1 VNIIKFKQMKFNIS
15 IIGLGYIGLPLAIEF
30 SKYFNVIGFDID
42 KKRVRELNEGI
53 DRTKETVIKKNFS
66 KNIYFTN
73 NIKKLQNSNVFIITV
88 PTPVKRNN
96 KPDLSYLK
104 KASEVVASNLKSS
117 SIVIYESTVY
127 PGCTEE
133 YCCPILERLS
143 GLRLNKDFYLGY
155 SPERINPGDN
165 KHKLRNIV
173 KIVSGSNAHSLNL
186 IKKLYSKI
194 IKAGLHVAESIKI
207 AEAAKVIENIQR
219 DINIAFIN
227 ECSLIFKKLNIN
239 SSKVLKAAETK
250 WNFIPFKP
258 GLVGGHCIG
267 VDPYYLTYKAKKIK
281 YNPKVIL
288 AGRKINNTMSFY
300 IAKQVVEALKKTDEN
315 LKKKKVLILGLSFK
329 ENCIDIRNS
338 KVFDIINY
346 LQRKKIKIDVYDP
359 IIDRSNI
366 TKEYKINLLNRLEKK
381 NYYDIII
388 LAVPHLAFLSMGIKK
403 IKKFGNK
410 NLKIFDL
417 KSVFSSTET
426 YWQM

>member
-1 VNIIKFKQMKFNIS
+1 MKLNIS
-15 IIGLGYIGLPLAIEF
+15 IIGMGYIGLPLAIEF
-30 SKYFNVIGFDID
+30 SKFFKVIGFDIN
-42 KKRVRELNEGI
+42 KKRIQELKKGI
-53 DRTKETVIKKNFS
+53 DRTKEINIKK
-66 KNIYFTN
+66 KNIKKKIEFTN
-73 NIKKLQNSNVFIITV
+73 NIEKLKNTNVFIITV
-88 PTPVKRNN
+88 PTPVKNN
-96 KPDLSYLK
+96 KKPDLSYLK
-104 KASEVVASNLKSS
+104 KASEIVGKNLKSS

-267 VDPYYLTYKAKKIK
+267 VDPYYLTYKAKKLK

-288 AGRKINNTMSFY
+288 AGRKINNGMSFY
-300 IAKQVVEALKKTDEN
+300 IAKQVVEAIKKTDDN
-315 LKKKKVLILGLSFK
+315 LKKKKILILGLSFK

-338 KVFDIINY
+338 KVFDIINF

-366 TKEYKINLLNRLEKK
+366 IKEHKINLLTRLEKK

-388 LAVPHLAFLSMGIKK
+388 LAVPHLIFLSMGIKK
-403 IKKFGNK
+403 IKKLGNK

-417 KSVFSSTET
+417 KSAFPSKET

>member
-1 VNIIKFKQMKFNIS
+1 MKFNIS

-88 PTPVKRNN
+88 PTPVMRNN

-104 KASEVVASNLKSS
+104 KASEVVAGNLKSS

-165 KHKLRNIV
+165 KHKLKNIV

-267 VDPYYLTYKAKKIK
+267 VDPYYLTYKAKKLK

-346 LQRKKIKIDVYDP
+346 LQKKKIKIDVYDP

-366 TKEYKINLLNRLEKK
+366 TKEHKINLLNRLEKK

-388 LAVPHLAFLSMGIKK
+388 LAVPHLAFLSMGIEK

>member
-1 VNIIKFKQMKFNIS
+1 MKFNIS

-66 KNIYFTN
+66 NNIYFTN

-88 PTPVKRNN
+88 PTPVMRNN

-104 KASEVVASNLKSS
+104 KASEVVARNLKSS

-165 KHKLRNIV
+165 KHKLKNIV

-267 VDPYYLTYKAKKIK
+267 VDPYYLTYKAKKLK

-315 LKKKKVLILGLSFK
+315 LKKKKILILGLSFK

-338 KVFDIINY
+338 KVFDILNY

-359 IIDRSNI
+359 IIDRSDI
-366 TKEYKINLLNRLEKK
+366 TKEHKINLLSRLEKK

-388 LAVPHLAFLSMGIKK
+388 LAVPHLAFLSMGIEK

>member
-1 VNIIKFKQMKFNIS
+1 MKFNIS

>member
-1 VNIIKFKQMKFNIS
+1 MKFNIS

-88 PTPVKRNN
+88 PTPVMRNN

-104 KASEVVASNLKSS
+104 KASEVVARNLKSS

-267 VDPYYLTYKAKKIK
+267 VDPYYLTYKAKKLK

-288 AGRKINNTMSFY
+288 AGRKINNGMSFY
-300 IAKQVVEALKKTDEN
+300 IAKQVVEALKKTDDN
-315 LKKKKVLILGLSFK
+315 LKKKKILILGLSFK

-338 KVFDIINY
+338 KVFDIINF

-366 TKEYKINLLNRLEKK
+366 IKEHKINLLTRLGKK

-388 LAVPHLAFLSMGIKK
+388 LAVPHLIFLSMGIKK
-403 IKKFGNK
+403 IKKLGNK

-417 KSVFSSTET
+417 KSAFPSKET

>member
-1 VNIIKFKQMKFNIS
+1 MKFNIS

-53 DRTKETVIKKNFS
+53 DITKEIVIKKKFS

-73 NIKKLQNSNVFIITV
+73 NLKELQNSNVFIITV
-88 PTPVKRNN
+88 PTPVMRNN

-104 KASEVVASNLKSS
+104 KASEIVARNLKSS

-133 YCCPILERLS
+133 YCSPILEKLS

-165 KHKLRNIV
+165 KHKLKNIV
-173 KIVSGSNAHSLNL
+173 KIVSGSNVYSLNL
-186 IKKLYSKI
+186 MKKLYSKI

-227 ECSLIFKKLNIN
+227 ECSLIFKRLNIN

-250 WNFIPFKP
+250 WNFMPFKP

-267 VDPYYLTYKAKKIK
+267 VDPYYLTYKAKKLK
-281 YNPKVIL
+281 YSPKVIL
-288 AGRKINNTMSFY
+288 AGRKINNGMSSY
-300 IAKQVVEALKKTDEN
+300 IAKQVIKALKKNDEN

-359 IIDRSNI
+359 IIDQSNI
-366 TKEYKINLLNRLEKK
+366 TKEHKINLLTRLEKK

-388 LAVPHLAFLSMGIKK
+388 LAVPHLTFLSMGIKK

>member
-1 VNIIKFKQMKFNIS
+1 MKFNIS

-66 KNIYFTN
+66 NNIYFTN

-88 PTPVKRNN
+88 PTPVMRNN

-104 KASEVVASNLKSS
+104 KASEVVARNLKSS

-165 KHKLRNIV
+165 KHKLKNIV

-267 VDPYYLTYKAKKIK
+267 VDPYYLTYKAKKLK

-366 TKEYKINLLNRLEKK
+366 TKEHKINLLSRLEKK

>member
-1 VNIIKFKQMKFNIS
+1 MKFNIS

-30 SKYFNVIGFDID
+30 SRYFNVIGFDID
-42 KKRVRELNEGI
+42 KKRVKELNKGI

-66 KNIYFTN
+66 KKFYFTN
-73 NIKKLQNSNVFIITV
+73 NLEELKNSNVFIITV
-88 PTPVKRNN
+88 PTPVMINN

-104 KASEVVASNLKSS
+104 KASEIVAKNLKTS

-143 GLRLNKDFYLGY
+143 GLKLNKDFYLGY

-165 KHKLRNIV
+165 KHKIKDIV
-173 KIVSGSNAHSLNL
+173 KIVSGSNAHSLDL

-227 ECSLIFKKLNIN
+227 ECSLIFKRLNIN

-250 WNFIPFKP
+250 WNFMPFKP

-267 VDPYYLTYKAKKIK
+267 VDPYYLTYKAKKLK

-288 AGRKINNTMSFY
+288 AGRKINNGMSFY
-300 IAKQVVEALKKTDEN
+300 IAKQVVEVLKKTDEN

-329 ENCIDIRNS
+329 ENCTDIRNS
-338 KVFDIINY
+338 KVFDIVNY
-346 LQRKKIKIDVYDP
+346 LQKKKIKTDVYDP

-366 TKEYKINLLNRLEKK
+366 IKEHRINLLTRLEKK

-388 LAVPHLAFLSMGIKK
+388 LAVPHLTFLSMGIKK

>member
-1 VNIIKFKQMKFNIS
+1 MKFNIS

-42 KKRVRELNEGI
+42 KKRVKELNEGI
-53 DRTKETVIKKNFS
+53 DITKEIVIKKNFS

-73 NIKKLQNSNVFIITV
+73 NLKELQNSNVFIITV
-88 PTPVKRNN
+88 PTPVMRNN

-104 KASEVVASNLKSS
+104 KASEIVARNLKSS

-133 YCCPILERLS
+133 YCSPILERLS

-165 KHKLRNIV
+165 KHKLKNIV
-173 KIVSGSNAHSLNL
+173 KIVSGSNVYSLNL
-186 IKKLYSKI
+186 MKKLYSKI

-227 ECSLIFKKLNIN
+227 ECSLIFKRLNIN

-250 WNFIPFKP
+250 WNFMPFKP

-267 VDPYYLTYKAKKIK
+267 VDPYYLTYKAKKLK

-288 AGRKINNTMSFY
+288 AGRKINNGMSSY
-300 IAKQVVEALKKTDEN
+300 IAKPVIKALKKNDEN
-315 LKKKKVLILGLSFK
+315 LKKKKFLILGLSFK

-359 IIDRSNI
+359 IIDQSNI
-366 TKEYKINLLNRLEKK
+366 TKEHKINLLTRLEKK

-388 LAVPHLAFLSMGIKK
+388 LAVPHLTFLSMGIKK